1 VTFLGAVGGN
11 TIAGVDILYMGLAI
25 AAVIVALTLQRWLE
39 RKSKDET

>member
-11 TIAGVDILYMGLAI
+11 TI